1 MSTSAPSKISK
12 SLSMLVA
19 ASSLVSLSAMAQVR
33 ESSPLGIYGGG
44 TFGIGVAQWPSS
56 DSTISDRAVFSGKF
70 FGGKR
75 LTPGLAA
82 EINYLFFGGLDRAN
96 DSAMMAATNVASLR
110 QKERAVTLNIN
121 WEVELINDFTNQL
134 RFGWART
141 RKDQL
146 ITYANGS
153 TERKISYDGAPY
165 LGAGIAF
172 QATREVKMLSNF
184 DYIVNG
190 HESYYL
196 FSIGASAE
204 F

>member
-19 ASSLVSLSAMAQVR
+19 ASSLVSLSAMAQMR
-33 ESSPLGIYGGG
+33 ESRPLGIYGGG
-44 TFGIGVAQWPSS
+44 AFGVGVAQWPES
-56 DSTISDRAVFSGKF
+56 DSTTTNRAVFSGKF

-82 EINYLFFGGLDRAN
+82 EINYLFFGALDRAN
-96 DSAMMAATNVASLR
+96 DATKAAATGVASLR
-110 QKERAVTLNIN
+110 QKERALTLNIN
-121 WEVELINDFTNQL
+121 WEVELLNDFTNQL

-141 RKDQL
+141 RKDER
-146 ITYANGS
+146 IVYADGS
-153 TERKISYDGAPY
+153 TASRISYDGAPY
-165 LGAGIAF
+165 LGAGLAF
-172 QATREVKMLSNF
+172 QATREVKLLSNF

-196 FSIGASAE
+196 FSVGAAAE